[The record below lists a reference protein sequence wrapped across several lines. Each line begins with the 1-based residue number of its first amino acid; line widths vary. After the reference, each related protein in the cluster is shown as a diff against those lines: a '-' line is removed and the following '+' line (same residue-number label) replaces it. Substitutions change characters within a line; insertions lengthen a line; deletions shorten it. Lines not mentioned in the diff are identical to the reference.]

1 MKAVMTANQYYR
13 NGIAG
18 SSPSVP
24 MASRP
29 EPNDVT
35 DGKMTDGRYWG
46 ELAGLYPLSAATA
59 DEAAKASAVNF
70 CCSVIA
76 EAIGS
81 LPFDVIDIATD
92 KPAEGFELAD
102 LLSYAPNPL
111 QVGAEFWP
119 SMMFTAALRN
129 IAYAEPVAHADGLEM
144 WLLDPL
150 RTHTDWHDRSF
161 SVTYQEDN
169 SNARILGPGDLFWI
183 TGLSDSRLRPLTPW
197 KMARGSIE
205 FALAL
210 EHQGRTTSQNANRPG
225 GVLQSDQE
233 LGDEAFER
241 LKESMRMWRAGGN
254 AILEQGLKYEVVQQ
268 KNTDAQLMELIDQRT
283 LEMARYWRMPRSM
296 ITGNSKNS
304 EQESGDFVR
313 WVARPWCRRIE
324 QAVRARLFTP
334 EMRSRF
340 KVKVNLDAMLRG
352 DSATQARNAVLYRTA
367 GSHSINDVRTKIHN
381 LPRIDEAWAD
391 DVREPL
397 NSNRAAD
404 TMSGGETAP
413 QDKDTATDA

>member
-1 MKAVMTANQYYR
+1 M
-13 NGIAG
+13 
-18 SSPSVP
+18 
-24 MASRP
+24 
-29 EPNDVT
+29 
-35 DGKMTDGRYWG
+35 
-46 ELAGLYPLSAATA
+46 
-59 DEAAKASAVNF
+59 NF

-92 KPAEGFELAD
+92 KPADDFILAD

-111 QVGAEFWP
+111 QVGSEFWP

-129 IAYAEPVAHADGLEM
+129 IAFAEPVAHADGLEM
-144 WLLDPL
+144 WLLDPS
-150 RTHTDWHDRSF
+150 RTHTDWHDRGF
-161 SVTYQEDN
+161 AVTYQGDN
-169 SNARILGPGDLFWI
+169 GHARVLGPGDLFWI

-197 KMARGSIE
+197 RMARGSIE

-210 EHQGRTTSQNANRPG
+210 EHQGRSSSQNSNRPG
-225 GVLQSDQE
+225 GVLESDNE
-233 LGDEAFER
+233 LGDAAFER
-241 LKESMRMWRAGGN
+241 LKESMRLWRNGGN
-254 AILEQGLKYEVVQQ
+254 AILEQGLKYKVVQG
-268 KNTDAQLMELIDQRT
+268 DARSSQLMELIDQRT
-283 LEMARYWRMPRSM
+283 MEMARYWRMPRSM

-304 EQESGDFVR
+304 EQESGDFVKY
-313 WVARPWCRRIE
+313 VARPWCRRIE

-334 EMRSRF
+334 EMRRRY
-340 KVKVNLDAMLRG
+340 KVKVNLDALLRG

-367 GSHSINDVRTKIHN
+367 GSHSINDVRTKIHS
-381 LPRIDEAWAD
+381 LPRIDEPWAD

-413 QDKDTATDA
+413 QDKDTATDD

>member
-1 MKAVMTANQYYR
+1 MRAVMTADQYYR
-13 NGIAG
+13 QGITG
-18 SSPSVP
+18 SNPAVP

-29 EPNDVT
+29 EPTEVT

-46 ELAGLYPLSAATA
+46 ELAGIYPLSAATA

-70 CCSVIA
+70 CCSLIA

-81 LPFDVIDIATD
+81 LPFDVIDIATG
-92 KPAEGFELAD
+92 KPAEDFALAD
-102 LLSYAPNPL
+102 LLSYAPNPF

-119 SMMFTAALRN
+119 AMMFTAALRN
-129 IAYAEPVAHADGLEM
+129 IAFAEPVAHADGLEM
-144 WLLDPL
+144 WALDPL
-150 RTHTDWHDRSF
+150 RTHVDWKDRGF
-161 SVTYQEDN
+161 SVTYQDDN
-169 SNARILGPGDLFWI
+169 ATRVMGPGDLFWI
-183 TGLSDSRLRPLTPW
+183 TGLADSRLRPLTPW

-210 EHQGRTTSQNANRPG
+210 EHQGRLSAQNINRPG

-241 LKESMRMWRAGGN
+241 LQESMRRWRAGGN
-254 AILEQGLKYEVVQQ
+254 AILEQGLKYEVVQ
-268 KNTDAQLMELIDQRT
+268 TDNSDSQLMELIDQRT
-283 LEMARYWRMPRSM
+283 MEMARYWRMPRSL

-334 EMRSRF
+334 EMRARY
-340 KVKVNLDAMLRG
+340 KVKVNLDGMLRG

-367 GSHSINDVRTKIHN
+367 GSHSINDVRVNMHN
-381 LPRIDEAWAD
+381 LPRIDEPWAD

-413 QDKDTATDA
+413 QDKDTATND